1 MPSMGFVQ
9 QLAIGAMMTV
19 KVAVCAYLL
28 ALAIG
33 TAFAL
38 ATLRP
43 RLATRLAWRTY
54 ASVFT
59 GVPSLL
65 VAFLFYYAGP
75 GMVNSLLAPV
85 GLDVTIEVTPF
96 MAAVAALGMVYG
108 AYLADLIRAAIQNVP
123 RGQFE
128 AAQVLL
134 VGRPAIW
141 LHVILPQVLRLALPG
156 MTNTWIVVLKD
167 TALVSLIGLKE
178 IMAYAK
184 LASGVTKEP
193 FVYFMLASLFFLGM
207 TWLTYVVAGRI
218 ESNAGRGVRAVPG
231 AAPGKEKAD
240 AL

>member
-9 QLAIGAMMTV
+9 QLGIGALTTIQ
-19 KVAVCAYLL
+19 VAVCAYLL

-33 TAFAL
+33 TVFAL

-43 RLATRLAWRTY
+43 RLLTKLIWVPY
-54 ASVFT
+54 ASLFT

-65 VAFLFYYAGP
+65 VAFLFYYGGAEIVSGI
-75 GMVNSLLAPV
+75 LAPFGV
-85 GLDVTIEVTPF
+85 AQRIEITPF

-108 AYLADLIRAAIQNVP
+108 AYLADLIRSAIQNVP
-123 RGQFE
+123 HGQFE
-128 AAQVLL
+128 AARVLL
-134 VGRPAIW
+134 VPRTTIW
-141 LHVILPQVLRLALPG
+141 LRVILPQMLRLALPG
-156 MTNTWIVVLKD
+156 MTNMWIVVLKD

-193 FVYFMLASLFFLGM
+193 FIYYLLASVFFLAM
-207 TWLTYVVAGRI
+207 TWLTYYVARNV
-218 ESNAGRGVRAVPG
+218 EQWAGRGFHPVVTKG
-231 AAPGKEKAD
+231 ASH

>member
-43 RLATRLAWRTY
+43 RLVTRLVWRVY
-54 ASVFT
+54 ASIFT

-75 GMVNSLLAPV
+75 EMVAGLLGPV
-85 GLDVTIEVTPF
+85 EVTPF

-134 VGRPAIW
+134 VKRPAIL
-141 LHVILPQVLRLALPG
+141 LHVMLPQVLRLALPG

-193 FVYFMLASLFFLGM
+193 FIYFMLASLFFLGM
-207 TWLTYVVAGRI
+207 TWLTYVVAARI
-218 ESNAGRGVRAVPG
+218 ESNTGRGVRALPA
-231 AAPGKEKAD
+231 AAPRKGKAD

>member
-9 QLAIGAMMTV
+9 QLGIGALTTIQ
-19 KVAVCAYLL
+19 VAVCAYLL

-33 TAFAL
+33 TLFAL

-43 RLATRLAWRTY
+43 RLLTQLIWVPY

-65 VAFLFYYAGP
+65 VAFLFYYGGSDIVA
-75 GMVNSLLAPV
+75 SLLAPF
-85 GLDVTIEVTPF
+85 GIATSIEVTPF

-108 AYLADLIRAAIQNVP
+108 AYLADLIRSAIQNVP
-123 RGQFE
+123 HGQFE
-128 AAQVLL
+128 AGRVLL
-134 VGRPAIW
+134 VPRRIIW
-141 LHVILPQVLRLALPG
+141 LRVILPQMLRLALPG
-156 MTNTWIVVLKD
+156 MTNMWIVVLKD

-193 FVYFMLASLFFLGM
+193 FIYYLLASAFFLGM
-207 TWLTYVVAGRI
+207 TWLTYYVARNV
-218 ESNAGRGVRAVPG
+218 EQWAGRGFHPIVTKG
-231 AAPGKEKAD
+231 ASHV
-240 AL
+240 L

>member
-28 ALAIG
+28 ALVIG

-43 RLATRLAWRTY
+43 RLATRLVWRVY
-54 ASVFT
+54 ASIFT

-75 GMVNSLLAPV
+75 DMVAGLLGRV
-85 GLDVTIEVTPF
+85 EVTPF

-128 AAQVLL
+128 AAEVLL
-134 VGRPAIW
+134 VKRPAIL
-141 LHVILPQVLRLALPG
+141 LHVMLPQVLRLALPG

-193 FVYFMLASLFFLGM
+193 FIYFMLASLFFLGM
-207 TWLTYVVAGRI
+207 TWLTYVVAARI
-218 ESNAGRGVRAVPG
+218 ESNTGRGVRTIA
-231 AAPGKEKAD
+231 AAPREDKAD